1 MIITKKKQLY
11 SIIREDQSQNKKV
24 LIKKGVFDILH
35 PGHIYALKK
44 LKDNCDILVIFVQS
58 DRLTR
63 QKKGPSRPINS
74 QQQRAE
80 VLEGIKY
87 IDYIYLDQSNSREEY
102 LGILKYLKPDIVAIT
117 KTNDKKTKAYTNS
130 EWILKEFP
138 DKEDPNYSTTNI
150 INRIRQQNI

>member
-1 MIITKKKQLY
+1 MIITNKEQLY
-11 SIIREDQSQNKKV
+11 SLINDSQSQGRKV

-35 PGHIYALKK
+35 PGHIYALKR
-44 LKDNCDILVIFVQS
+44 LKNNCDTLIIFAQS
-58 DRLTR
+58 DELTK
-63 QKKGPSRPINS
+63 QKKGTDRPINS

-102 LGILKYLKPDIVAIT
+102 LEILKYLQPYIVAIT
-117 KTNDKKTKAYTNS
+117 KTNDKKTKDYTNS
-130 EWILKEFP
+130 KWILKEFP
-138 DKEDPNYSTTNI
+138 DKEDPTYSTTNI